1 MKKIILVSFI
11 GLSTAAFGQNT
22 KTKGDTKIV
31 NRYESRQPQDP
42 SVPPPP
48 VNNFPAQ
55 FPGGNKAFVKK
66 VEQLLNKDAVKS
78 LGKSLNT
85 EIIIKVDDDGKVLN
99 VSTYGKNETF
109 NNEVK
114 AAAAKA
120 TDKVVWTAGKNNRG
134 EKVIDLV
141 KLPFHYKN
149 Q

>member
-1 MKKIILVSFI
+1 MKKIILISLM
-11 GLSTAAFGQNT
+11 GLSAIVFAQ
-22 KTKGDTKIV
+22 KAKSDTKIAS
-31 NRYESRQPQDP
+31 RYESRQPQDP

-66 VEQLLNKDAVKS
+66 VEQLLNRDAVKS

-99 VSTYGKNETF
+99 VSVYGKNEAF

-114 AAAAKA
+114 AAAVKA

>member
-1 MKKIILVSFI
+1 MKKIILISLM
-11 GLSTAAFGQNT
+11 GLSAIVFAQ
-22 KTKGDTKIV
+22 KAKGDAKIAS
-31 NRYESRQPQDP
+31 RYESRQPQDP

-66 VEQLLNKDAVKS
+66 VEQLLNRDAVKS

-99 VSTYGKNETF
+99 VSVYGKNEAF

-114 AAAAKA
+114 AAAVKA

-141 KLPFHYKN
+141 KLPFYYKN

>member
-1 MKKIILVSFI
+1 MKKIILISLM
-11 GLSTAAFGQNT
+11 GLSAIVFAQ
-22 KTKGDTKIV
+22 KAKGDAKIAS
-31 NRYESRQPQDP
+31 RYESRQPQDP

-55 FPGGNKAFVKK
+55 FPGGNKVFVKK
-66 VEQLLNKDAVKS
+66 VEQLLNRDAVKS

-99 VSTYGKNETF
+99 VSVYGKNEAF

-114 AAAAKA
+114 AAAVKA